1 MNISNMGKNKI
12 RTKLNHKEQITVL
25 KNLKDEI
32 KIKININNSSY
43 KYDKK
48 ILTKFQKFNHDK
60 LIILFFNT

>member
-1 MNISNMGKNKI
+1 MDKNKI

-48 ILTKFQKFNHDK
+48 IPTKFQKFNYDK